1 MSKASAR
8 DLDFGLKNGFSAKEE
23 TRVPYNS
30 QY

>member
-8 DLDFGLKNGFSAKEE
+8 DFDFGSKNGFSAKED
-23 TRVPYNS
+23 TLVPYNS